1 MFRQILALT
10 VLSGLLLFNLREL
23 NRRKMGP
30 IEFAL
35 WQIGIVLLTVVTI
48 FQEFGQGIA
57 SFAGFELL
65 ANFIFTFVLITLLV
79 LARIQSRQIGKLQKQ
94 LQDIVQASAL
104 KN

>member
-1 MFRQILALT
+1 MLRQLLALT
-10 VLSGLLLFNLREL
+10 VLSGLFLFNLREL

-48 FQEFGQGIA
+48 FQEFGQEIA

-65 ANFIFTFVLITLLV
+65 ANFIFSFAIISLLI
-79 LARIQSRQIGKLQKQ
+79 LARIQSRQVGKLQKQ
-94 LQDIVQASAL
+94 LQDLVQASAM
-104 KN
+104 KS